1 MCENEIGK
9 EDFYVTNEFKSAL
22 IGLLYMPN
30 LYQILLIYDNGV
42 CNLYDL
48 VKKINILEG
57 QICEDAKHLS
67 ISPLNNALF
76 FSNPCTKKIY
86 YTFLEEKLIPNDFF
100 DLPSKLWLKDH
111 DFQIFFTNTPKK
123 FQENLLKEI
132 YEESQIK
139 ILPSMKKYEYVLI
152 FESSNLNLNEYMNQ
166 ISLLSFPAPSI
177 LKQATAISRNS
188 LLSNYIKNIENEIL
202 VICPRDQSIL
212 NNKIQ
217 IYLWYFKEKDSLT
230 LLEFNSLEFSFGQI
244 VGFNAHYNDCKLIL
258 ATFIF
263 PANLIK
269 FYIFNLKD
277 KENITCESSDNVHHF
292 YFQKAYAVL
301 GDNAINSNINQMAC
315 VKLDFNQGKKH
326 FCDVLE
332 INYSSFF
339 VKTFKGFSLEKSTN
353 EMAYNPLNAKYC
365 IGYTKE
371 VSSKKNENKIG
382 RIDQK
387 YFQLHRIWWC
397 NRKLAYLFL
406 LKQKGFL
413 EKYGKHVV
421 YEIIDFL
428 T

>member
-1 MCENEIGK
+1 MFKNGIGT

-22 IGLLYMPN
+22 IGLLYLPN

-76 FSNPCTKKIY
+76 FSNPCSKKIY
-86 YTFLEEKLIPNDFF
+86 YTFLEEKINPNIFF
-100 DLPSKLWLKDH
+100 DFPSKLWLTCH
-111 DFQIFFTNTPKK
+111 DFQIYYTNTNKK
-123 FQENLLKEI
+123 SQENLLKEI

-139 ILPSMKKYEYVLI
+139 ILPSQKKSEYVLI
-152 FESSNLNLNEYMNQ
+152 FESSNLNTFEYMNQ
-166 ISLLSFPAPSI
+166 ISLLSFPDPSI
-177 LKQATAISRNS
+177 LKQATAISKNS
-188 LLSNYIKNIENEIL
+188 FLYNYIKNIENEIL
-202 VICPRDQSIL
+202 VICPHQSIV
-212 NNKIQ
+212 NHRIQ

>member
-1 MCENEIGK
+1 MFENGIGT

-22 IGLLYMPN
+22 IGLFYLPN

-57 QICEDAKHLS
+57 QICEDAKHFS

-76 FSNPCTKKIY
+76 FSNPCSKKMY
-86 YTFLEEKLIPNDFF
+86 YTFLEEKINPSDFF
-100 DLPSKLWLKDH
+100 DLPSKLWLKNH
-111 DFQIFFTNTPKK
+111 DFQIFFTNIPKK
-123 FQENLLKEI
+123 SQENLLMEI

-139 ILPSMKKYEYVLI
+139 ILPSQQKSEYVLI
-152 FESSNLNLNEYMNQ
+152 FESSNLNQNEYMNQ
-166 ISLLSFPAPSI
+166 ISLLSFPDPFI
-177 LKQATAISRNS
+177 LKQVTAISRNS
-188 LLSNYIKNIENEIL
+188 LLYNYIKNIENETL

-212 NNKIQ
+212 DHKIQ
-217 IYLWYFKEKDSLT
+217 IYLWFFKEKDSLT
-230 LLEFNSLEFSFGQI
+230 LLEINAHEFSYGQI
-244 VGFNAHYNDCKLIL
+244 VGFNSHYNDCKLIL

-269 FYIFNLKD
+269 FYMFNLKD
-277 KENITCESSDNVHHF
+277 KENITCEVSDNVHHF
-292 YFQKAYAVL
+292 YFQKTYAVL
-301 GDNAINSNINQMAC
+301 GDNAINSNINQVAC
-315 VKLDFNQGKKH
+315 LKLDFNQGKKH
-326 FCDVLE
+326 FYDVLE
-332 INYSSFF
+332 IDYSSFF
-339 VKTFKGFSLEKSTN
+339 VKTFKGFALEKSAN
-353 EMAYNPLNAKYC
+353 EMAYNPVNAKYC
-365 IGYTKE
+365 IEYTKE
-371 VSSKKNENKIG
+371 VSSKKNKIG